1 METIL
6 SRHKNIAILAGALLL
21 QFLLLAVQIKK
32 PTEQGPVRLIRVLTI
47 RTITPL
53 EKGIVHSRDW
63 FGDTWQNYI
72 YVRGLRE
79 QNEKLQDENARLR
92 MEQVRMVQDASQ
104 AQRLQALLRFK
115 EQFVSETVAA
125 QVIGTSG
132 SEQSRL
138 LFIDKGSSD
147 GIKTDMAVI
156 TPTGAVGKIVRVFPG
171 TAQVLEIN
179 DQTSGV
185 GAILEKSRLQGI
197 LKGTPSGEVM
207 LHYVMSDEKVEVGEK
222 VLTSGGDRIFPKGLP
237 IGTVVSANPGSDMF
251 LNIRVKPAAQ
261 LDRVEEVLVITKM
274 DEKQPDLLPE
284 GPLRAAD
291 ILAARLPSVPVRP
304 PDAATAQAGEASVQG
319 QGTTPQQAQNQN
331 VAKPQGTVTTQPKP
345 QAATTQPKPQN
356 GGATK
361 PATPSGPHT
370 FVNGQGVKHV
380 SDIPNGN
387 GAKVTKPPVKPTVTT
402 TQQQ

>member
-6 SRHKNIAILAGALLL
+6 SRHKNVIVLVSALLIQL
-21 QFLLLAVQIKK
+21 FLLAVQIKK

-53 EKGIVHSRDW
+53 EKALVHSRNW
-63 FGDTWQNYI
+63 FSDSWRNYV
-72 YVRGLRE
+72 YLRGLRDE
-79 QNEKLQDENARLR
+79 NEKLQNENARLR

-138 LFIDKGSSD
+138 LFIDKGSAD
-147 GIKTDMAVI
+147 GIKVDMAVVS
-156 TPTGAVGKIVRVFPG
+156 PTGAVGKIVRVFPG

-197 LKGTPSGEVM
+197 LKGTPSGDAM
-207 LHYVMSDEKVEVGEK
+207 LHYVMADEKVEPGEQ

-237 IGTVVSANPGSDMF
+237 IGTVISVNPGSDLF
-251 LNIRVKPAAQ
+251 LNIRVKPAAR
-261 LDRVEEVLVITKM
+261 LDRVEEVLVITKF
-274 DEKQPDLLPE
+274 DEVQPDLRPE
-284 GPLRAAD
+284 GPQRAAD
-291 ILAARLPSVPVRP
+291 ILAARLPSIPVKP
-304 PDAATAQAGEASVQG
+304 PDAAVAAPGSTNSTVPTGV
-319 QGTTPQQAQNQN
+319 PQQQNA
-331 VAKPQGTVTTQPKP
+331 VKPQG
-345 QAATTQPKPQN
+345 ATTQSRPQTTGAAKPVPAGSN
-356 GGATK
+356 TVLSTPAVSK
-361 PATPSGPHT
+361 PA
-370 FVNGQGVKHV
+370 VKHV
-380 SDIPNGN
+380 SDVPNGN
-387 GAKVTKPPVKPTVTT
+387 DAKPAKPAAKPTEAP
-402 TQQQ
+402 TQPQ